1 MLAHKLSRKVGVVL
15 NDTFGILTTANRNN
29 LVGGNLV
36 NFRRIIYEAHRQ
48 GRSCPILVLT
58 SDGAIVTYRW
68 KELTHQFIRTRDP
81 WPSVLYNRIPTRERE
96 QDRIVRQQ
104 FTQLTASGRTIT
116 NPRFLSKKEV
126 ITSFLTLDSDKVRI
140 PEFIAWPSY
149 EGFTQF
155 LSMYPDVYVKPN
167 AKKAGEGIYVLRD
180 TSKSDGFGTCRL
192 FAQQAGQLKRF
203 GVVTTKQ
210 AYTFLQKKNAQ
221 MDYYVQADAHPLR
234 FAKRRFD
241 LRVLVQKRVDDRFS
255 VTGMGIRLAKAPESI
270 TTHVPNGG
278 QVKSVQEI
286 LPALFSLAWPSIDD
300 AIHQV
305 SLDAADTLAKLPGIW
320 SEFTFDMG
328 LTLDGKPILYEANA
342 KPMKFDERKIEQLAK
357 QRIVER
363 LIALASIT

>member
-81 WPSVLYNRIPTRERE
+81 WPYVLYNRIPTRERE
-96 QDRIVRQQ
+96 QDLTVRQQ
-104 FTQLTASGRTIT
+104 LIDLATSGRTIT

-126 ITSFLTLDSDKVRI
+126 ITSFLTLDSDKVMI
-140 PEFIAWPSY
+140 PEFIDWPSY
-149 EGFTQF
+149 EDFNRF
-155 LSMYPDVYVKPN
+155 LCTHSDVYVKPN
-167 AKKAGEGIYVLRD
+167 AKKAGEGIYVL
-180 TSKSDGFGTCRL
+180 SKTAKYDGFRTYRL
-192 FAQQAGQLKRF
+192 IAQQAGRIQQLGEVTPKR
-203 GVVTTKQ
+203 

-221 MDYYVQADAHPLR
+221 MDYYVQADARPVR
-234 FAKRRFD
+234 YAKRRFD
-241 LRVLVQKRVDDRFS
+241 LRVLVQKRADDRFT
-255 VTGMGIRLAKAPESI
+255 VTGMGIRLAKTPESI

-278 QVKSVQEI
+278 KIKSVQEI
-286 LPALFSLAWPSIDD
+286 LPTLFTTAWPSIAD

-305 SLDAADTLAKLPGIW
+305 SLDAANTLAKLPGIW
-320 SEFTFDMG
+320 SEFSLDMG
-328 LTLDGKPILYEANA
+328 LTREGKPILYEANA
-342 KPMKFDERKIEQLAK
+342 KPMKFDERRIEQLAK

-363 LIALASIT
+363 LIALASLT